1 MPPETESGA
10 IVLPADPINR
20 PELKSEDMIV
30 LPEPLGVR
38 VKFPF
43 APVAMV
49 SGPESLK
56 LLAESV
62 WVAALIE
69 RPLMVL
75 VVAARVRFPPV
86 VKTLAEEKKLILPVE
101 AFPNWSV
108 CLFIVAKTPVAVS
121 DVAPVVPERE
131 AVGVTPATFVNA
143 NL

>member
-62 WVAALIE
+62 WVAALID
-69 RPLMVL
+69 RPLIVL
-75 VVAARVRFPPV
+75 VVAALIMPAMVRLPLV
-86 VKTLAEEKKLILPVE
+86 VRILAFEKKLILP
-101 AFPNWSV
+101 
-108 CLFIVAKTPVAVS
+108 
-121 DVAPVVPERE
+121 
-131 AVGVTPATFVNA
+131 
-143 NL
+143 